1 MVYQPLEPL
10 VTQVLVRKK
19 KFEKVTGNYFKNG
32 LPATRAIGDS
42 SFFFF
47 SEKKKLE
54 KVTGNYFKNHLES

>member
-19 KFEKVTGNYFKNG
+19 KLEKVTGNYFKNG

-42 SFFFF
+42 SF